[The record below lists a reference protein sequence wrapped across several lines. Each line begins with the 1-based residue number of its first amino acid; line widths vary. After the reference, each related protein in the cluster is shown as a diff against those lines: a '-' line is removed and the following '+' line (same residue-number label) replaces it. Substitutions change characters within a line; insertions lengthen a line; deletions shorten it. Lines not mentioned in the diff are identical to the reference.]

1 VLVRKGWAG
10 VIAFSV
16 GVGASG
22 TAMAQ
27 TSEGDAPP
35 WAGVRIDQLQP
46 ASPESPFLR
55 ALGPHEPGINTIEF
69 AFGAYFDYGL
79 NPVRVLSIDTA
90 GVEKLEATPVQHA
103 LLAHVGGSITPLP
116 WLTVDLALPFALYVG
131 GDVTKDFERL
141 TQPFRSPAK
150 LGVGDLRAGIHFR
163 PIDKKALTF
172 AVGARFWGPMGAAG
186 ENALLSDRAIR
197 AEVDFALAGERNA
210 LRYGCTLSVSPL
222 MFLPT
227 INGFPHDGDRAA
239 LACAGQ
245 YRLNSKLWLGFEP
258 TIAAFTQEQIS
269 LDEKAPEDPLTI
281 GLLIEPL
288 VSARIALGN
297 LQIGASAGPGFSTAA
312 GAPMFRGVLSVTY
325 VGGGRPKPPPPK
337 GPSDRDL
344 DKILDKDDAC
354 PDEAGPD
361 NKDPAKRGCPA
372 GDKDGDGIPDE
383 TDACPDT
390 TGVKHES
397 ELANGCPDIDNDL
410 IPEPADT
417 CPNEPGVPPYGCP
430 KYARLAGESFTIKPA
445 IRFQAPTSDKLTSE
459 AQAAIEEMAAT
470 MRANPKIEQVSIS
483 LGTRG
488 VSGDISDRRAQ
499 AIIFVLRS
507 GSLDSNRY
515 EVVLREDLKAGTV
528 EARIIK

>member
-1 VLVRKGWAG
+1 VLVQKGWAG
-10 VIAFSV
+10 VVAFAV
-16 GVGASG
+16 GVGGAG

-27 TSEGDAPP
+27 ATKPRST
-35 WAGVRIDQLQP
+35 AGVRIDQLQP

-55 ALGPHEPGINTIEF
+55 ALGAHERGINTIEF
-69 AFGAYFDYGL
+69 AFGVHVDYGL
-79 NPVRVLSIDTA
+79 NAVRAVSVDTA
-90 GVEKLEATPVQHA
+90 GVEKVEANPVQNA

-131 GDVTKDFERL
+131 GDMTAQFERYNVL
-141 TQPFRSPAK
+141 FPKPAAS
-150 LGVGDLRAGIHFR
+150 GIGDFRAGIHFR
-163 PIDKKALTF
+163 PIDKKSMTL
-172 AVGARFWGPMGAAG
+172 AVGARFWAPMGSGAEAAFM
-186 ENALLSDRAIR
+186 SDRAIR
-197 AEVDFALAGERNA
+197 AEVDVAVAGEKNA
-210 LRYGCTLSVSPL
+210 LRYGCTASISPL
-222 MFLPT
+222 MFLGR
-227 INGFPHDGDRAA
+227 IDGFPHDGDRAA

-245 YRLNSKLWLGFEP
+245 YRVGSKLWLGFEP
-258 TIAAFTQEQIS
+258 TIAVFTQEQTTLGPATAERPTS
-269 LDEKAPEDPLTI
+269 VDLM
-281 GLLIEPL
+281 IEPL
-288 VSARIALGN
+288 VSARIALGVM
-297 LQIGASAGPGFSTAA
+297 QIGASAGPGFS
-312 GAPMFRGVLSVTY
+312 GAPGAPSFRGVLSVAY
-325 VGGGRPKPPPPK
+325 VGGGRPKAPPPK

-372 GDKDGDGIPDE
+372 ADKDGDGIPDE
-383 TDACPDT
+383 TDACPET

-430 KYARLAGESFTIKPA
+430 KFARLAGESFVIKPA
-445 IRFQAPTSDKLTSE
+445 IKFTSIASDQLTE
-459 AQAAIEEMAAT
+459 DATAAIEEIAAT

-483 LGTRG
+483 LGTKG
-488 VSGDISDRRAQ
+488 VKSDISDRRAQ

-515 EVVLREDLKAGTV
+515 EVVLRDDLRAGTV

>member
-1 VLVRKGWAG
+1 MLVRKGWAG
-10 VIAFSV
+10 VVVFSV
-16 GVGASG
+16 GIGSAGSSI
-22 TAMAQ
+22 A
-27 TSEGDAPP
+27 APKNAP
-35 WAGVRIDQLQP
+35 ATAGVRLDQLQP

-55 ALGPHEPGINTIEF
+55 ALGPHERGINTIEF
-69 AFGAYFDYGL
+69 AFGAHFDYLL
-79 NPVRVLSIDTA
+79 NPVQVVSVDTA
-90 GVEKLEATPVQHA
+90 GVEKVETNPVQNA

-116 WLTVDLALPFALYVG
+116 WLTVDLALPVALYVG
-131 GDVTKDFERL
+131 GSINKPFERL
-141 TQPFRSPAK
+141 TVQFQPPAA
-150 LGVGDLRAGIHFR
+150 LGIGDLRAGVHFR
-163 PIDKKALTF
+163 PLDKKALTLN
-172 AVGARFWGPMGAAG
+172 VGARFWAPMGTSEAFM
-186 ENALLSDRAIR
+186 SDNSIR
-197 AEVDFALAGERNA
+197 AELDVAVAAERDR
-210 LRYGCTLSVSPL
+210 LRYGCTASISPL
-222 MFLPT
+222 MFLGH
-227 INGFPHDGDRAA
+227 IDSFPHDGDRAA

-245 YRLNSKLWLGFEP
+245 YRFGSKFWLGFEP
-258 TIAAFTQEQIS
+258 TIAVFTQEQT
-269 LDEKAPEDPLTI
+269 PLGQNITDRPMSI
-281 GLLIEPL
+281 DLLIEPM
-288 VSARIALGN
+288 VSARVVLGN
-297 LQIGASAGPGFSTAA
+297 LQIGASAGPGLGWAA
-312 GAPMFRGVLSVTY
+312 GAPLFRGVLSVAY
-325 VGGGRPKPPPPK
+325 VGGGRPKAPPPK

-372 GDKDGDGIPDE
+372 ADKDGDGIPDE

-430 KYARLAGESFTIKPA
+430 KYARLAGESFTIKPP
-445 IRFQAPTSDKLTSE
+445 IKFQSNTSDKLTAE

-488 VSGDISDRRAQ
+488 VSSEISDRRAQ

-515 EVVLREDLKAGTV
+515 EVVLRDDLKAGTV

>member
-1 VLVRKGWAG
+1 MLVRKGWAG
-10 VIAFSV
+10 VVAFSV
-16 GVGASG
+16 GIGGAGS
-22 TAMAQ
+22 AIA
-27 TSEGDAPP
+27 APKNAP
-35 WAGVRIDQLQP
+35 ATAGVRLDQLQP

-55 ALGPHEPGINTIEF
+55 ALGPHERGINTIEF
-69 AFGAYFDYGL
+69 AFGAHFDYGL
-79 NPVRVLSIDTA
+79 NAVKAVSVDTA
-90 GVEKLEATPVQHA
+90 GAEKTEANPVQNA

-116 WLTVDLALPFALYVG
+116 WLTVDLALPVALFVG
-131 GDVTKDFERL
+131 GDVTKSFNRYDVQF
-141 TQPFRSPAK
+141 PSPAAF
-150 LGVGDLRAGIHFR
+150 GIGDLRAGIHFR
-163 PIDKKALTF
+163 PIDRKTLTF
-172 AVGARFWGPMGAAG
+172 AVGARFWAPMGTDAAFM
-186 ENALLSDRAIR
+186 SDHSIR
-197 AEVDFALAGERNA
+197 AELDFAVAAERNA
-210 LRYGCTLSVSPL
+210 LRYGCTASISPL
-222 MFLPT
+222 MFLGH
-227 INGFPHDGDRAA
+227 IDGFPHDGDRAA

-245 YRLNSKLWLGFEP
+245 YRLSPKFWLGFEP
-258 TIAAFTQEQIS
+258 TIAVFNQEQT
-269 LDEKAPEDPLTI
+269 PLGSNATDRPSSI
-281 GLLIEPL
+281 DLMIEPL
-288 VSARIALGN
+288 VSARVVLGSI
-297 LQIGASAGPGFSTAA
+297 QIGASAGPGFGWAA
-312 GAPMFRGVLSVTY
+312 GAPLFRGVLSVAY
-325 VGGGRPKPPPPK
+325 VGGGRPKAPPPK

-372 GDKDGDGIPDE
+372 ADKDGDGIPDE

-430 KYARLAGESFTIKPA
+430 KYARLAGESFTIKPP
-445 IRFQAPTSDKLTSE
+445 IKFQSPTSDKLTSE

-483 LGTRG
+483 LGTKG
-488 VSGDISDRRAQ
+488 VNSDISDRRAQ

-515 EVVLREDLKAGTV
+515 EVVLRDDLKAGTV

>member
-10 VIAFSV
+10 VVAFSV
-16 GVGASG
+16 GVGSAGS
-22 TAMAQ
+22 AMA
-27 TSEGDAPP
+27 APEKGRP

-55 ALGPHEPGINTIEF
+55 ALGAHERGINTIEF
-69 AFGAYFDYGL
+69 AFGASFDFAL
-79 NPVRVLSIDTA
+79 NPLKAVSIDTA
-90 GVEKLEATPVQHA
+90 GVEKVEANPVQNA

-116 WLTVDLALPFALYVG
+116 WLTVDLALPIALYVG
-131 GDVTKDFERL
+131 GDVAAQFSRYDNDF
-141 TQPFRSPAK
+141 PSPAP

-163 PIDKKALTF
+163 PIDKKSMTF
-172 AVGARFWGPMGAAG
+172 AVGARFWAPMGA
-186 ENALLSDRAIR
+186 ENAFMSDRAIR
-197 AEVDFALAGERNA
+197 GEVDFAVAGERDA
-210 LRYGCTLSVSPL
+210 LRYGCTASISPL
-222 MFLPT
+222 MFLGR
-227 INGFPHDGDRAA
+227 INGFLHDGDRAA

-245 YRLNSKLWLGFEP
+245 YRLGSKFWLGFEP
-258 TIAAFTQEQIS
+258 TIAVFTQEQTA
-269 LDEKAPEDPLTI
+269 LDPKATKQPTSIDLM
-281 GLLIEPL
+281 IEPL
-288 VSARIALGN
+288 VSARIVTGG
-297 LQIGASAGPGFSTAA
+297 LQFGISAGPGF
-312 GAPMFRGVLSVTY
+312 GWAPGTPNFRGVLSVAY
-325 VGGGRPKPPPPK
+325 VGGGRPKAAPPK

-344 DKILDKDDAC
+344 DKILDKDDSC

-361 NKDPAKRGCPA
+361 NKDPAKHGCPA
-372 GDKDGDGIPDE
+372 ADKDGDGIPDE
-383 TDACPDT
+383 TDACPET

-430 KYARLAGESFTIKPA
+430 KYSRLAGESFVIKPP
-445 IRFQAPTSDKLTSE
+445 IKFTSITSDQLTGE
-459 AQAAIEEMAAT
+459 GQAAIEEITAT

-483 LGTRG
+483 LGTKG
-488 VSGDISDRRAQ
+488 VKSDVSDRRAQ

-515 EVVLREDLKAGTV
+515 EVVLRDDLKAGTV

>member
-1 VLVRKGWAG
+1 MLVRKGWAG
-10 VIAFSV
+10 VVAISV
-16 GVGASG
+16 FGAGG

-27 TSEGDAPP
+27 STPITP
-35 WAGVRIDQLQP
+35 TTGVRIDQLQP

-55 ALGPHEPGINTIEF
+55 ALGPHEPGNNTIEF
-69 AFGAYFDYGL
+69 AFGASFDYGL
-79 NPVRVLSIDTA
+79 NPIKIVSIDTA
-90 GVEKLEATPVQHA
+90 GNEKAEASPIENA

-116 WLTVDLALPFALYVG
+116 WLTVDLALPIALYVG
-131 GDVTKDFERL
+131 GTV
-141 TQPFRSPAK
+141 PPAPDPYGTTFARPSG

-163 PIDKKALTF
+163 PLDKKAKTF
-172 AVGARFWGPMGAAG
+172 VLGARFWAPMGT
-186 ENALLSDRAIR
+186 EKVLLSDRAPR
-197 AEVDFALAGERNA
+197 AEVDIGFATERDK
-210 LRYGCTLSVSPL
+210 LRLGCTASISPF
-222 MFLPT
+222 MFLGD
-227 INGFPHDGDRAA
+227 IGFPHDGDRAA

-245 YRLNSKLWLGFEP
+245 YRLGSMFWLGLEP
-258 TIAAFTQEQIS
+258 TIAAFTQRQTA
-269 LDEKAPEDPLTI
+269 LGAKTGDPPSSI
-281 GLLIEPL
+281 DLLIEPMI
-288 VSARIALGN
+288 SARIVLKG
-297 LQIGASAGPGFSTAA
+297 LQIGVAGGPGF
-312 GAPMFRGVLSVTY
+312 GWAPGGPAFRGVLSFAY

-372 GDKDGDGIPDE
+372 ADKDGDGIADE
-383 TDACPDT
+383 SDACPDT
-390 TGVKHES
+390 PGVKHES

-430 KYARLAGESFTIKPA
+430 KHARLAGEAFTIKPP
-445 IRFQAPTSDKLTSE
+445 IKFQSNTSDKLTEESI
-459 AQAAIEEMAAT
+459 AAIEEITAT

-483 LGTRG
+483 LGTKG
-488 VSGDISDRRAQ
+488 VNATISDQRAQ

-515 EVVLREDLKAGTV
+515 EVVLRDDLRAGTV